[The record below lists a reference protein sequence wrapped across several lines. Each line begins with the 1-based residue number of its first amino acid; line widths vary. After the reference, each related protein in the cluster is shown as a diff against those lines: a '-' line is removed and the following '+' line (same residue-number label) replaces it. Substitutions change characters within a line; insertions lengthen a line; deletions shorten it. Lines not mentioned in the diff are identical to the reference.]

1 MAKEESRELHTL
13 HTVDSLGEVEIDDQV
28 IAMIAGI
35 AATEVDGV
43 APMAGNITQEMIS
56 MLGVKNL
63 SKGAKVEVFDESV
76 SISLALNL
84 KYGYAIPKT
93 SAKVQDKVKTAVEN
107 MTGMNVI
114 DVNVRIAGI
123 TIDKEQK

>member
-1 MAKEESRELHTL
+1 MAKEEGRELHTL
-13 HTVDSLGEVEIDDQV
+13 HTVDSLGEVDIDDQV

-43 APMAGNITQEMIS
+43 ASMAGNVTQEMIS
-56 MLGVKNL
+56 LMGVKNL
-63 SKGAKVEVFDESV
+63 SKGARVEVFDDSV

-84 KYGYAIPKT
+84 KYGYAIPRV
-93 SAKVQDKVKTAVEN
+93 SAKVQDKVKSSVEN

-123 TIDKEQK
+123 KIEKEPK